1 LRRKKMKNSISAA
14 ILGAA
19 VTTALIGLSTSPA
32 QAAQLSFK
40 FDFLTSDGDLF
51 KLNLTTEDT
60 LTTINAPSYSN
71 PGWDA
76 LTKPN
81 PVPAYTFT
89 GYKILGVT
97 GTVTEGGITNP
108 IINPYPNS
116 SPTDPLPVGSGVF
129 NAPFK
134 GVPTIDRIGHSPTD
148 NLYNPNGGFAPGVL
162 PAGYK
167 AGNFSFGGLAFHV
180 GGTENEDYQVFT
192 RPDFNNTFNRP
203 GPGYDYGGCPGSCK
217 GAIQIV
223 PEPSSTAGLLAIGS
237 FGALGAAST
246 LKRKLKS
253 SKPSE
258 KETTKVG

>member
-32 QAAQLSFK
+32 QAAQLSFR
-40 FDFLTSDGDLF
+40 FVFYTFPDGDLF
-51 KLNLTTEDT
+51 DLNLTTEDT

-71 PGWDA
+71 PGWDPPA
-76 LTKPN
+76 VSPLGPTVPN

-97 GTVTEGGITNP
+97 GTVTEGGISNP
-108 IINPYPNS
+108 ITAI
-116 SPTDPLPVGSGVF
+116 LPVGSGVF
-129 NAPFK
+129 NAPVK
-134 GVPTIDRIGHSPTD
+134 GVPTIDKIGHSPTD
-148 NLYNPNGGFAPGVL
+148 NLYNPDGGFAPGVL
-162 PAGYK
+162 PAGNT
-167 AGNFSFGGLAFHV
+167 AGKFSFGGLAFHV

-192 RPDFNNTFNRP
+192 RSDFGSTFP
-203 GPGYDYGGCPGSCK
+203 AGLPAGYYYGGCPGSCR
-217 GAIQIV
+217 GAIEV

-246 LKRKLKS
+246 LKRKLKP
-253 SKPSE
+253 SKSD
-258 KETTKVG
+258 KN

>member
-1 LRRKKMKNSISAA
+1 MKNSISAA

-60 LTTINAPSYSN
+60 LTTVTDVPAYTDPTS
-71 PGWDA
+71 G
-76 LTKPN
+76 LTS
-81 PVPAYTFT
+81 PAYTFT

-97 GTVTEGGITNP
+97 GTVTENGITNP
-108 IINPYPNS
+108 IINTDPNS
-116 SPTDPLPVGSGVF
+116 SPTDPLPAGTSVAAVGDQI
-129 NAPFK
+129 P
-134 GVPTIDRIGHSPTD
+134 HSKTD

-167 AGNFSFGGLAFHV
+167 AGNFSFGGLAFRV

-192 RPDFNNTFNRP
+192 RPDFDSTFKRP
-203 GPGYDYGGCPGSCK
+203 GPGYDYGGCPGSCV
-217 GAIQIV
+217 GAIPV

-258 KETTKVG
+258 NETTKVG

>member
-1 LRRKKMKNSISAA
+1 MKNSISAA

-32 QAAQLSFK
+32 HAAPPAAQLSFK

-71 PGWDA
+71 QGWDA
-76 LTKPN
+76 LTVPK

-97 GTVTEGGITNP
+97 GTETDPGGITNP
-108 IINPYPNS
+108 ITAI
-116 SPTDPLPVGSGVF
+116 LPAGTSVAAF
-129 NAPFK
+129 
-134 GVPTIDRIGHSPTD
+134 IDLIPHSKTD

-167 AGNFSFGGLAFHV
+167 AGNFSFGGLAFRV

-192 RPDFNNTFNRP
+192 RPDFDSTFKRP

-253 SKPSE
+253 SKSE
-258 KETTKVG
+258 EN

>member
-1 LRRKKMKNSISAA
+1 LRRKKMKNSISAT
-14 ILGAA
+14 IFGAA

-60 LTTINAPSYSN
+60 LTTKNAPSYTDPTS
-71 PGWDA
+71 G
-76 LTKPN
+76 LTS
-81 PVPAYTFT
+81 PAYTFT

-97 GTVTEGGITNP
+97 GTETDPGGITNP
-108 IINPYPNS
+108 ITAI
-116 SPTDPLPVGSGVF
+116 LPAGSGVF
-129 NAPFK
+129 N
-134 GVPTIDRIGHSPTD
+134 VPVTDRIGHSPTD
-148 NLYNPNGGFAPGVL
+148 NLFNPNGGFAPGVL
-162 PAGYK
+162 PAGNT
-167 AGNFSFGGLAFHV
+167 AGKFSFGGLAFHV
-180 GGTENEDYQVFT
+180 GGTVNEDYQVFT
-192 RPDFNNTFNRP
+192 RPDFGSTFKRP

-217 GAIQIV
+217 GAIQV
-223 PEPSSTAGLLAIGS
+223 PEPTSTAGLLAIGS

-258 KETTKVG
+258 NETTKVG

>member
-1 LRRKKMKNSISAA
+1 MKNSISAA

-60 LTTINAPSYSN
+60 LTTKNAPSYTDPTS
-71 PGWDA
+71 G
-76 LTKPN
+76 LTS
-81 PVPAYTFT
+81 PAYTFT

-97 GTVTEGGITNP
+97 GTETDPGGITNP
-108 IINPYPNS
+108 ITAI
-116 SPTDPLPVGSGVF
+116 LPEYTNIAAAGDQI
-129 NAPFK
+129 P
-134 GVPTIDRIGHSPTD
+134 HSKTD

-162 PAGYK
+162 PAGNT
-167 AGNFSFGGLAFHV
+167 AGKFSFGGLAFHV
-180 GGTENEDYQVFT
+180 GGTENKDYQVFT
-192 RPDFNNTFNRP
+192 RSDFDNPFKRP

-223 PEPSSTAGLLAIGS
+223 PEPSSTAGVLAIGS

>member
-1 LRRKKMKNSISAA
+1 MKNSISAA

-32 QAAQLSFK
+32 HAAPPAAQLSFK

-71 PGWDA
+71 QGWDA
-76 LTKPN
+76 LTVPK

-97 GTVTEGGITNP
+97 GTVTEKGITNP
-108 IINPYPNS
+108 IANI
-116 SPTDPLPVGSGVF
+116 LPAGSGVF
-129 NAPFK
+129 N
-134 GVPTIDRIGHSPTD
+134 VPETDRIGHSPSD

-167 AGNFSFGGLAFHV
+167 AGNFSFGGLAFRV

-192 RPDFNNTFNRP
+192 RPDFSSTFKRP

-258 KETTKVG
+258 NETTKVG

>member
-1 LRRKKMKNSISAA
+1 MKNSISAA

-32 QAAQLSFK
+32 HAGPPAAQLSFK

-60 LTTINAPSYSN
+60 LTTVTDVPAYTDPTS
-71 PGWDA
+71 G
-76 LTKPN
+76 LTS
-81 PVPAYTFT
+81 PAYTFT

-97 GTVTEGGITNP
+97 GTVTEKGITNP

-116 SPTDPLPVGSGVF
+116 SPTDPLPAGTSV
-129 NAPFK
+129 AAK
-134 GVPTIDRIGHSPTD
+134 GDEIPHSTTD

-192 RPDFNNTFNRP
+192 RPDFGSTFKRP

-246 LKRKLKS
+246 LKRKLKP
-253 SKPSE
+253 SKSD
-258 KETTKVG
+258 KN

>member
-1 LRRKKMKNSISAA
+1 MKNSISAA

-32 QAAQLSFK
+32 HAAPPAAQLSFQ
-40 FDFLTSDGDLF
+40 FDFVTFPDGDLF
-51 KLNLTTEDT
+51 RLNLTTEDT
-60 LTTINAPSYSN
+60 LTTVVADVDTFPYTH
-71 PGWDA
+71 PEWDA
-76 LTKPN
+76 LTVPN

-89 GYKILGVT
+89 GYKILDVT
-97 GTVTEGGITNP
+97 GTVTEKGITNP
-108 IINPYPNS
+108 IANI
-116 SPTDPLPVGSGVF
+116 LPAGSGVF
-129 NAPFK
+129 NAPVH

-192 RPDFNNTFNRP
+192 RPDFGSTFHRRDP
-203 GPGYDYGGCPGSCK
+203 GDGYGGCPGSCV
-217 GAIQIV
+217 GAIPV

-253 SKPSE
+253 SKSE
-258 KETTKVG
+258 EN

>member
-1 LRRKKMKNSISAA
+1 MKNSISAA

-19 VTTALIGLSTSPA
+19 VTTTLIGLSTSPA

-60 LTTINAPSYSN
+60 LTTKNAPSYTDPTS
-71 PGWDA
+71 G
-76 LTKPN
+76 LTS
-81 PVPAYTFT
+81 PAYTFT
-89 GYKILGVT
+89 GYKILNVT
-97 GTVTEGGITNP
+97 GTETEGGITNP
-108 IINPYPNS
+108 ITAI
-116 SPTDPLPVGSGVF
+116 LPEGSGVF
-129 NAPFK
+129 NAPFN
-134 GVPTIDRIGHSPTD
+134 GVPTIDLIPHSPTD

-180 GGTENEDYQVFT
+180 GGTVNEDYKVFT
-192 RPDFNNTFNRP
+192 RSDFNNPFNRP
-203 GPGYDYGGCPGSCK
+203 GPGYGYGGCPGSCL
-217 GAIQIV
+217 GAIPV
-223 PEPSSTAGLLAIGS
+223 PEPSSTAGLVAIGS

-253 SKPSE
+253 SKTSE
-258 KETTKVG
+258 N

>member
-1 LRRKKMKNSISAA
+1 MKNSISAA

-60 LTTINAPSYSN
+60 LTTKNAPSYTDPTS
-71 PGWDA
+71 G
-76 LTKPN
+76 LTS
-81 PVPAYTFT
+81 PAYTFT

-97 GTVTEGGITNP
+97 GTETDPGGITNP
-108 IINPYPNS
+108 ITAI
-116 SPTDPLPVGSGVF
+116 LPEYTNIAAAGDQI
-129 NAPFK
+129 P
-134 GVPTIDRIGHSPTD
+134 HSKTD

-162 PAGYK
+162 PAGNT
-167 AGNFSFGGLAFHV
+167 AGKFSFGGLAFHV
-180 GGTENEDYQVFT
+180 GGTVNEDYQVFT
-192 RPDFNNTFNRP
+192 RSDFGSTFNRP
-203 GPGYDYGGCPGSCK
+203 GPGYDYGGCPGSCL
-217 GAIQIV
+217 GAIQV
-223 PEPSSTAGLLAIGS
+223 PEPTSTLGLLALGT
-237 FGALGAAST
+237 LGAAST

-253 SKPSE
+253 SQSTE

>member
-32 QAAQLSFK
+32 QAAQLSFT

-60 LTTINAPSYSN
+60 LTTKNAPSYTDPIS
-71 PGWDA
+71 G
-76 LTKPN
+76 LTS
-81 PVPAYTFT
+81 PAYTFT
-89 GYKILGVT
+89 GYKILNVT
-97 GTVTEGGITNP
+97 GTETEGGITNP
-108 IINPYPNS
+108 ITAI
-116 SPTDPLPVGSGVF
+116 LPEGSGVF
-129 NAPFK
+129 NAPVN
-134 GVPTIDRIGHSPTD
+134 GVPTIDQIPHSPTD

-162 PAGYK
+162 PAGNT
-167 AGNFSFGGLAFHV
+167 AGKFSFGGLAFHV
-180 GGTENEDYQVFT
+180 GGTVNEDYQVFT
-192 RPDFNNTFNRP
+192 RSDFGSTFNRP
-203 GPGYDYGGCPGSCK
+203 GPGYDYGGCPGSCV

-223 PEPSSTAGLLAIGS
+223 PEPTSTLGLLALGT
-237 FGALGAAST
+237 LGAAST

-253 SKPSE
+253 SQSTE

>member
-1 LRRKKMKNSISAA
+1 MKNSISAA

-19 VTTALIGLSTSPA
+19 VTTALIGLSTSSV

-40 FDFLTSDGDLF
+40 FNFLTSDGDLF

-60 LTTINAPSYSN
+60 LTTKNAPSYTDPTS
-71 PGWDA
+71 G
-76 LTKPN
+76 LTS
-81 PVPAYTFT
+81 PAYTFT

-97 GTVTEGGITNP
+97 GTETEGGITNP
-108 IINPYPNS
+108 ITAI
-116 SPTDPLPVGSGVF
+116 LPAGTSVAAF
-129 NAPFK
+129 
-134 GVPTIDRIGHSPTD
+134 IDLIPHSKTD

-162 PAGYK
+162 PAGNT
-167 AGNFSFGGLAFHV
+167 AGKFSFGGLAFHV
-180 GGTENEDYQVFT
+180 GGTVNEDYQVFT
-192 RPDFNNTFNRP
+192 RSDFDNPLKRP

-246 LKRKLKS
+246 LKRKLK
-253 SKPSE
+253 P
-258 KETTKVG
+258 

>member
-32 QAAQLSFK
+32 HAAPPAAQLSFR
-40 FDFLTSDGDLF
+40 FVFSTFPGDDLYD
-51 KLNLTTEDT
+51 LNLTTEDT
-60 LTTINAPSYSN
+60 LTTINAPSYTDPIS
-71 PGWDA
+71 G
-76 LTKPN
+76 LTS
-81 PVPAYTFT
+81 PAYTFT

-97 GTVTEGGITNP
+97 GTVTEKGITNP
-108 IINPYPNS
+108 IINPDPNS
-116 SPTDPLPVGSGVF
+116 SPTDPLPAGTSV
-129 NAPFK
+129 AAK
-134 GVPTIDRIGHSPTD
+134 GDEIPHSTTD

-192 RPDFNNTFNRP
+192 RPDFSSTFKRP
-203 GPGYDYGGCPGSCK
+203 GPGYDYGGCPGSCL

-253 SKPSE
+253 FKPSE
-258 KETTKVG
+258 NETTKVG

>member
-1 LRRKKMKNSISAA
+1 MKNSISAA

-19 VTTALIGLSTSPA
+19 VTTTLIGLSTSPA

-60 LTTINAPSYSN
+60 LTTVT
-71 PGWDA
+71 D
-76 LTKPN
+76 
-81 PVPAYTFT
+81 VPAYTDPTSGLTSPKYTFT

-97 GTVTEGGITNP
+97 GTETDPGGITNP
-108 IINPYPNS
+108 ITAI
-116 SPTDPLPVGSGVF
+116 LPAGSGVF
-129 NAPFK
+129 NAPVN
-134 GVPTIDRIGHSPTD
+134 GVPTIDQIPHSPTD

-162 PAGYK
+162 PAGNT
-167 AGNFSFGGLAFHV
+167 AGKFSFGGLAFHV
-180 GGTENEDYQVFT
+180 GGTENKDYQVFT
-192 RPDFNNTFNRP
+192 RSDFGSTFPP
-203 GPGYDYGGCPGSCK
+203 GLPTGYDYGGCPGSCV

>member
-1 LRRKKMKNSISAA
+1 MKNSISAA

-60 LTTINAPSYSN
+60 LTTKNAPSYTDPTS
-71 PGWDA
+71 G
-76 LTKPN
+76 LTS
-81 PVPAYTFT
+81 PAYTFT

-97 GTVTEGGITNP
+97 GTETDPGGITNP
-108 IINPYPNS
+108 ITAI
-116 SPTDPLPVGSGVF
+116 LPEYTNIAAVGDVI
-129 NAPFK
+129 P
-134 GVPTIDRIGHSPTD
+134 HSKTD

-192 RPDFNNTFNRP
+192 RPDFGSTFKRP
-203 GPGYDYGGCPGSCK
+203 GPGYDYGGCPGSCV
-217 GAIQIV
+217 GAIPV

-253 SKPSE
+253 SKTSE
-258 KETTKVG
+258 NETTKVG

>member
-1 LRRKKMKNSISAA
+1 MKNSISAA

-32 QAAQLSFK
+32 HAAPPAAQLSFK

-60 LTTINAPSYSN
+60 LTTVT
-71 PGWDA
+71 D
-76 LTKPN
+76 
-81 PVPAYTFT
+81 VPAYTDPTSGLTSPKYTFT
-89 GYKILGVT
+89 GYKILDVT
-97 GTVTEGGITNP
+97 GTVTEKGITNP
-108 IINPYPNS
+108 IANI
-116 SPTDPLPVGSGVF
+116 LPAGSGVF
-129 NAPFK
+129 NAPVD
-134 GVPTIDRIGHSPTD
+134 GVPTIDQIPHSPTD

-192 RPDFNNTFNRP
+192 RPDFDSTFKRP

-253 SKPSE
+253 SKTSE
-258 KETTKVG
+258 NETTKVG

>member
-1 LRRKKMKNSISAA
+1 MKNSISAA

-60 LTTINAPSYSN
+60 LTTKNAPSYTDPIS
-71 PGWDA
+71 G
-76 LTKPN
+76 LTS
-81 PVPAYTFT
+81 PAYTFT

-97 GTVTEGGITNP
+97 GTETDPGGITNP
-108 IINPYPNS
+108 ITAI
-116 SPTDPLPVGSGVF
+116 LPAGSGVF
-129 NAPFK
+129 NAPVN
-134 GVPTIDRIGHSPTD
+134 GVPTIDQIPHSPTD

-162 PAGYK
+162 PAGNT
-167 AGNFSFGGLAFHV
+167 AGKFSFGGLAFHV
-180 GGTENEDYQVFT
+180 GGTVNEDYQVFT
-192 RPDFNNTFNRP
+192 RSDFGSTFNRP
-203 GPGYDYGGCPGSCK
+203 GPGYDYGGCPGSCV

-223 PEPSSTAGLLAIGS
+223 PEPTLTLGLLALGT
-237 FGALGAAST
+237 LGAAST

-253 SKPSE
+253 SQSTE